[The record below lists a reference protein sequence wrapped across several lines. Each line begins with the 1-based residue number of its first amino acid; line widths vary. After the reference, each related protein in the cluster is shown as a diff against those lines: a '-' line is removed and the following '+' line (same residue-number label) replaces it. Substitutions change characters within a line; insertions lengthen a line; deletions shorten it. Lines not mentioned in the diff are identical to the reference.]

1 MSVLSG
7 VKIAPPEHMWGRRTR
22 QAEIWR
28 FLRQPVRHR
37 LPGRHGSRGFFRS
50 RSSALEVRSVRT
62 DSYVYLLPP
71 LIWRALSNV
80 LCIGCELMTREF
92 AVDCQ
97 PSEPSTEKQHRRQM
111 CRVGRWL
118 YSRGLVVANEGNLSV
133 RLDERRI
140 LVTPSGKCKGRIAP
154 EELLITDPCG
164 DVVHGAGRPSSEML
178 MHLLFYRSRPDVHA
192 ICHAH
197 PPTATGFAAAR
208 RALEAPVLPEIIVGL
223 GKIPLASY
231 GTPGTWEVCAGLEP
245 LVQNY
250 DAILLENHGVVTC
263 GPDLETAFQRMETVE
278 QFAKVMLTAELLGG
292 AHLLPRAEVQKLVTA
307 KRRTGSS
314 PAGESF
320 ALPRTAEDVRDRLAL
335 ARPELEPVAK

>member
-1 MSVLSG
+1 
-7 VKIAPPEHMWGRRTR
+7 
-22 QAEIWR
+22 
-28 FLRQPVRHR
+28 
-37 LPGRHGSRGFFRS
+37 
-50 RSSALEVRSVRT
+50 
-62 DSYVYLLPP
+62 
-71 LIWRALSNV
+71 
-80 LCIGCELMTREF
+80 MTREF
-92 AVDCQ
+92 AVDFQ
-97 PSEPSTEKQHRRQM
+97 PTALATEKQHCRQI

-133 RLDERRI
+133 RLDEHRI
-140 LVTPSGKCKGRIAP
+140 LVTPSGRCKGRMTMD
-154 EELLITDPCG
+154 ELLVTDLSG
-164 DVVHGAGRPSSEML
+164 EVIRGAGRPSSEIL

-197 PPTATGFAAAR
+197 PPTATGFAAAG

-245 LVQNY
+245 FVQNY

-307 KRRTGSS
+307 KRRGGSS
-314 PAGESF
+314 RPSERF
-320 ALPRTAEDVRDRLAL
+320 ALPQTAEEVRDRLTP